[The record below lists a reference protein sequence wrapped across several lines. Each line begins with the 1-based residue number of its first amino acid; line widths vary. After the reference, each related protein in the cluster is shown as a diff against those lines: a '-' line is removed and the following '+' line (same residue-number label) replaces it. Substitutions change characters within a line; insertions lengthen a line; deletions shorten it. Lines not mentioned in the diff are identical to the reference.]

1 MPTRSALA
9 VPPVDEQRSIAA
21 FLDHETA
28 KIDTLVAKKRL
39 LLERLAEYRTALIT
53 RTVTKGLP
61 PEAARAAGL
70 NPNPPLKPSGV
81 EWLARSPSIGNFRNL
96 VVSVHS
102 SREAGEQRKMKSR
115 GTALHTLW
123 RPLHPA

>member
-1 MPTRSALA
+1 MSMPHAIPVCQWASSADHTSSTA
-9 VPPVDEQRSIAA
+9 IAA

-70 NPNPPLKPSGV
+70 NPKSRLKPVQAWNGWV
-81 EWLARSPSIGNFRNL
+81 MCRSIGPFDRSEGCSESL
-96 VVSVHS
+96 
-102 SREAGEQRKMKSR
+102 
-115 GTALHTLW
+115 
-123 RPLHPA
+123 